1 MSTQILPWQMANWQ
15 ALQKRLS
22 DRTLPHAFLLT
33 GAAGLGKSL
42 FTQKFIQSL
51 LCEDRNKDNE
61 LGCGQCKPCNL
72 FSANTH
78 PDVYMIELEEDSKLI
93 KVDQVRVLTE
103 KLGLKSQMGGYRVSV
118 INPADRMNKAAA
130 NSLLKTLEEPGEDTL
145 LILITDRPGQLPA
158 TIRSRCQQMSF
169 TSPPR
174 EIALEWLKQEL
185 AGTSDQPDLELLLAL
200 SSGAPLKALTML
212 EEDKLTSR
220 RELLQDLSALFQRQ
234 SDPVAI
240 AEKWFKNDLENSL
253 EWVTSWTGD
262 IIQLKMAP
270 NPPNLKNPDQLKYL
284 KTMANN
290 LELRWLYAFHD
301 KLKQAGR
308 LAETTVNRQL
318 LLEDLL
324 IMCSNSN
331 HLKAG

>member
-1 MSTQILPWQMANWQ
+1 MSTQILPWHQANWQ

-22 DRTLPHAFLLT
+22 DRTLPHALLLT
-33 GAAGLGKSL
+33 GPAGLGKSL
-42 FTQKFIQSL
+42 FTQAFIQSL
-51 LCEDRNKDNE
+51 LCENRSKDK
-61 LGCGQCKPCNL
+61 GSSCGQCKPCNL
-72 FSANTH
+72 YTANTH
-78 PDVYMIELEEDSKLI
+78 PDIYMIGLEEDSKLI
-93 KVDQVRVLTE
+93 KIDQMRALTE
-103 KLGLKSQMGGYRVSV
+103 KLGLKSQMGGYRVTV
-118 INPADRMNKAAA
+118 INPADRMNKNAA
-130 NSLLKTLEEPGEDTL
+130 NSLLKTLEEPGEYTI
-145 LILITDRPGQLPA
+145 LILVTDRPGQLPA

-169 TSPPR
+169 ASPSH
-174 EIALEWLKQEL
+174 ETALEWLKQEL
-185 AGTSDQPDLELLLAL
+185 AGTSTQPDLELLLAL
-200 SSGAPLKALTML
+200 SGGAPLKALTML

-220 RELLQDLSALFQRQ
+220 MELLQDLSALIQGQ

-253 EWVTSWTGD
+253 EWVTSWIGD

-290 LELRWLYAFHD
+290 LELRWLYSFYD

-324 IMCSNSN
+324 IMCSSRK
-331 HLKAG
+331 HLKVG